1 MTDDLVTA
9 APSEAAG
16 ATEQLSD
23 AERQFEA
30 IRLSL
35 SRRRREL
42 GLSMSEL
49 ARTIGVSPS
58 MVSQIERGQSLP
70 SVATLFALAAAL
82 GATVDTFF
90 ASALEDRGQD
100 VNAAVAAPRAVAGD
114 QPQGSTVPRERLYV
128 VRKGHRASIDIK
140 GGVHWERLTPE
151 SLDEVEFLELVYQ
164 PYAQSD
170 ATLYRHP
177 GVEMVLVLEGRFEIS
192 IGFESYAL
200 EPGDSIQFP
209 SSLPHRYVNPT
220 GAVARAVTTIVR
232 QPNPAIPLNDGYE
245 QAVSVDGR
253 SAKPSAL

>member
-1 MTDDLVTA
+1 MSEDPVTTDASDDLPVLT
-9 APSEAAG
+9 
-16 ATEQLSD
+16 D

-49 ARTIGVSPS
+49 ARKIGVSPS

-82 GATVDTFF
+82 GATVDAFF
-90 ASALEDRGQD
+90 ASALEDAQSDAGKPE
-100 VNAAVAAPRAVAGD
+100 AARRADGRDGVAARSASNHEA
-114 QPQGSTVPRERLYV
+114 PRERRYV

-151 SLDEVEFLELVYQ
+151 SLDSVEFLELVYQ
-164 PYAQSD
+164 PHAQSD

-192 IGFESYAL
+192 IGFDCYAL

-220 GAVARAVTTIVR
+220 GAIARAVTTILR
-232 QPNPAIPLNDGYE
+232 DPSPSSTLFEPQE
-245 QAVSVDGR
+245 QAVLSND
-253 SAKPSAL
+253 